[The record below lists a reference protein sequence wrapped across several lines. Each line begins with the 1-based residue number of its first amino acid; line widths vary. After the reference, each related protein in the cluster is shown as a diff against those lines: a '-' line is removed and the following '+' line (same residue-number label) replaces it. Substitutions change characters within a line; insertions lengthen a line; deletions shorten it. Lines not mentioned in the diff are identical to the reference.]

1 MKQVFL
7 IKLSGEA
14 MSGKLGYGLDF
25 DYIEE
30 ICLKIKECHDLGVGI
45 GIVCGGG
52 NFLRG
57 RDAHVM
63 DRETADYTGM
73 LATVMNSLVL
83 KDTFTRIGCQVYNQT
98 GLSVKTIDDID
109 AVKARKAIDDGKIVI
124 FGGGTGK
131 RFFST
136 DTGAS
141 LRAIDIGANV
151 IVKLTN
157 VDGVYDKDPNKFSD
171 AVKYT
176 KVSYDLVLEKRLGI
190 MDLEA
195 VEMCRDNNISI
206 VVTDIN
212 DPDCLMDIYNNGD
225 KGTRVECDEKGMSY
239 EL

>member
-1 MKQVFL
+1 
-7 IKLSGEA
+7 
-14 MSGKLGYGLDF
+14 MSGKQGYGLDF
-25 DYIEE
+25 DYIEK
-30 ICLKIKECHDLGVGI
+30 ICRKIKECYDLGVGI

-109 AVKARKAIDDGKIVI
+109 ASKSRQAIEDGRIVI

-131 RFFST
+131 PFFST

-157 VDGVYDKDPNKFSD
+157 VDGVYDKDPNKYSD
-171 AVKYT
+171 AVKYNR
-176 KVSYDLVLEKRLGI
+176 VSYDEVLEKQLGI

-195 VEMCRDNNISI
+195 IEMCRDNKISI

-212 DPDCLMDIYNNGD
+212 NDDCLTDVYYNGN
-225 KGTRVECDEKGMSY
+225 KGTRVEDY
-239 EL
+239 

>member
-25 DYIEE
+25 EYIEK
-30 ICLKIKECHDLGVGI
+30 ICRKIKECHDLGVGI

-63 DRETADYTGM
+63 NREIADYTGM
-73 LATVMNSLVL
+73 LATIMNSLVL
-83 KDTFTRIGCQVYNQT
+83 KDTFIRIGCEVYNQS
-98 GLSVKTIDDID
+98 GLSVKMVDDID
-109 AVKARKAIDDGKIVI
+109 ADKAKEAINNGKIVI

-131 RFFST
+131 PFFST

-157 VDGVYDKDPNKFSD
+157 VDGVYDKDPNKFDD
-171 AVKYT
+171 AVRYER
-176 KVSYDLVLEKRLGI
+176 VSYDEVLEKKLGI

-195 VEMCRDNNISI
+195 IEMCRDNNISI

-212 DPDCLMDIYNNGD
+212 DPECLIDVYKNGD
-225 KGTRVECDEKGMSY
+225 KGTKVG
-239 EL
+239 L

>member
-1 MKQVFL
+1 MEQVFL

-14 MSGKLGYGLDF
+14 MSGKIGYGLDF
-25 DYIEE
+25 EYIEK

-52 NFLRG
+52 NFMRG

-73 LATVMNSLVL
+73 LATIMNSLVL
-83 KDTFTRIGCQVYNQT
+83 KDTFARIGCQVYNQT

-109 AVKARKAIDDGKIVI
+109 AEKARKAIDEGKIVI

-131 RFFST
+131 PFFST

-157 VDGVYDKDPNKFSD
+157 VDGVYDKDPRKFTD
-171 AVKYT
+171 AVRYER
-176 KVSYDLVLEKRLGI
+176 VSYEEVLEKKLGI
-190 MDLEA
+190 MDMEA
-195 VEMCRDNNISI
+195 IEMCRDNNISI
-206 VVTDIN
+206 VVTNIN
-212 DPDCLMDIYNNGD
+212 NDDCLTDVYYNGN
-225 KGTRVECDEKGMSY
+225 KGTRVG
-239 EL
+239 

>member
-14 MSGKLGYGLDF
+14 MSGARGYGLDF
-25 DYIEE
+25 EYIEK
-30 ICLKIKECHDLGVGI
+30 ICRKIKECHDMGVGI

-57 RDAHVM
+57 RDTKEM

-109 AVKARKAIDDGKIVI
+109 SEKARKAIDDGKIVI

-131 RFFST
+131 PFFST

-171 AVKYT
+171 AVRYER
-176 KVSYDLVLEKRLGI
+176 VSYEEVLEKQLGI
-190 MDLEA
+190 MDMEA
-195 VEMCRDNNISI
+195 IEMCRNNKISI
-206 VVTDIN
+206 VVTDISA
-212 DPDCLMDIYNNGD
+212 DDCLTDVYYNGN
-225 KGTRVECDEKGMSY
+225 KGTRVE
-239 EL
+239 

>member
-7 IKLSGEA
+7 IKLSGGA
-14 MSGKLGYGLDF
+14 MSGKIGYGLDF
-25 DYIEE
+25 DYIEK
-30 ICLKIKECHDLGVGI
+30 ICLKIKECHNLGVGI

-57 RDAHVM
+57 RDTHVM

-83 KDTFTRIGCQVYNQT
+83 KDTFTRIGCEVYNQT
-98 GLSVKTIDDID
+98 GLSVKIIDDINPD
-109 AVKARKAIDDGKIVI
+109 KARKAISDGKIVI

-131 RFFST
+131 PFFST

-157 VDGVYDKDPNKFSD
+157 VDGVYDKDPRKYDD
-171 AVKYT
+171 AVKYERVT
-176 KVSYDLVLEKRLGI
+176 YDEVLDKKLEI

-195 VEMCRDNNISI
+195 IEMCRDNNISI
-206 VVTDIN
+206 VVTDID
-212 DPDCLMDIYNNGD
+212 DPDCLVDVYNNGN
-225 KGTRVECDEKGMSY
+225 KGTRVE
-239 EL
+239 

>member
-14 MSGKLGYGLDF
+14 MSGKNGFGLDF
-25 DYIEE
+25 EYIEKL
-30 ICLKIKECHDLGVGI
+30 CLKIKECHDLGVGI

-83 KDTFTRIGCQVYNQT
+83 KDTFTRIGVPVYNQT

-109 AVKARKAIDDGKIVI
+109 AGKAINAINDGKIVI

-131 RFFST
+131 PFFST
-136 DTGAS
+136 DTGSA
-141 LRAIDIGANV
+141 LRAKDINANV

-157 VDGVYDKDPNKFSD
+157 VDGVYDKDPRRDSTANKFTKMTHKEVLD
-171 AVKYT
+171 RGLAV
-176 KVSYDLVLEKRLGI
+176 
-190 MDLEA
+190 MDLTA
-195 VEMCRDNNISI
+195 ATLCDQNNI
-206 VVTDIN
+206 
-212 DPDCLMDIYNNGD
+212 DIYVFDMN
-225 KGTRVECDEKGMSY
+225 EKGNIAKAVNDCSFGTIITNK
-239 EL
+239 

>member
-25 DYIEE
+25 DYIEK
-30 ICLKIKECHDLGVGI
+30 ICRIIKESLDLGVGI

-83 KDTFTRIGCQVYNQT
+83 KDTFTRLGCQVYNQS
-98 GLSVKTIDDID
+98 GLSVKMIDDID
-109 AVKARKAIDDGKIVI
+109 VDKARKAINDGKIVI

-131 RFFST
+131 PFFST

-171 AVKYT
+171 AVKYSR
-176 KVSYDLVLEKRLGI
+176 VSYDEVLEKKLGI

-195 VEMCRDNNISI
+195 IEMCRDNNISI

-212 DPDCLMDIYNNGD
+212 DPECLIDVYNNGN
-225 KGTRVECDEKGMSY
+225 KGTRVC
-239 EL
+239 

>member
-14 MSGKLGYGLDF
+14 MSGKFGSGLDF
-25 DYIEE
+25 EYIEK
-30 ICLKIKECHDLGVGI
+30 ICRKIKECHDLGVGI

-73 LATVMNSLVL
+73 LATIMNSLVL

-109 AVKARKAIDDGKIVI
+109 SEKSRKAINDGKIVI

-131 RFFST
+131 PFFST

-141 LRAIDIGANV
+141 LRAIDIGADV

-157 VDGVYDKDPNKFSD
+157 VDGVYDKDPNKYDD
-171 AVKYT
+171 AKKYGVVT
-176 KVSYDLVLEKRLGI
+176 YEEVLDNKLQI

-195 VEMCRDNNISI
+195 IEMCRDNNIEI
-206 VVTDIN
+206 VVTNIN
-212 DPDCLMDIYNNGD
+212 DDNCLLDIYND
-225 KGTRVECDEKGMSY
+225 KSTGTVIKR
-239 EL
+239 

>member
-25 DYIEE
+25 DYIEK
-30 ICLKIKECHDLGVGI
+30 ICRKIKECHDMGVGI

-57 RDAHVM
+57 REAYVM

-109 AVKARKAIDDGKIVI
+109 AVKARQAIEEGKIVI

-131 RFFST
+131 PFFST

-157 VDGVYDKDPNKFSD
+157 VDGVYDKDPNKYSD
-171 AVKYT
+171 ALKFDR
-176 KVSYDLVLEKRLGI
+176 VSFDEVLEKQLGI

-195 VEMCRDNNISI
+195 IEMCRDNHISI

-212 DPDCLMDIYNNGD
+212 NDDCLTDVYYNGN
-225 KGTRVECDEKGMSY
+225 KGTRVQ
-239 EL
+239 

>member
-1 MKQVFL
+1 MEQVFL

-14 MSGKLGYGLDF
+14 MAGKLGYGLDF
-25 DYIEE
+25 EYIEK

-109 AVKARKAIDDGKIVI
+109 AVKAKQAIQEGKIVI

-131 RFFST
+131 PFFST

-141 LRAIDIGANV
+141 LRAIDIAANV

-171 AVKYT
+171 AVRYE
-176 KVSYDLVLEKRLGI
+176 KVSYDEVLEKQLGI
-190 MDLEA
+190 MDFEA
-195 VEMCRDNNISI
+195 IEMCRDNNISI
-206 VVTDIN
+206 VVTNIN
-212 DPDCLMDIYNNGD
+212 NDDCLTDVYHNGN
-225 KGTRVECDEKGMSY
+225 KGTRVSY
-239 EL
+239 

>member
-14 MSGKLGYGLDF
+14 MSGQLGSGLDF
-25 DYIEE
+25 DYIEN
-30 ICLKIKECHDLGVGI
+30 ICRKIKECHDLGVGI

-73 LATVMNSLVL
+73 LATIMNSLVL

-109 AVKARKAIDDGKIVI
+109 AEKSRKAIEDGKIVI

-131 RFFST
+131 PFFST

-151 IVKLTN
+151 IIKLTN

-171 AVKYT
+171 AVRYER
-176 KVSYDLVLEKRLGI
+176 VSYDEVIEKQLGI
-190 MDLEA
+190 MDMEA
-195 VEMCRDNNISI
+195 IEMCRDNNISI

-212 DPDCLMDIYNNGD
+212 NDDCLTDVYNNGN
-225 KGTRVECDEKGMSY
+225 KGTRVE
-239 EL
+239 

>member
-14 MSGKLGYGLDF
+14 MSGSIGYGLDF
-25 DYIEE
+25 NYIEK

-63 DRETADYTGM
+63 DREIADYTGM

-98 GLSVKTIDDID
+98 GLSVETIDDID
-109 AVKARKAIDDGKIVI
+109 PERAKTAIEEGKIVI

-131 RFFST
+131 PFFST

-171 AVKYT
+171 AVKYDR
-176 KVSYDLVLEKRLGI
+176 VSYDEVLEKKLGI
-190 MDLEA
+190 MDFEA
-195 VEMCRDNNISI
+195 IEMCRDNNISI
-206 VVTDIN
+206 VVTNIDN
-212 DPDCLMDIYNNGD
+212 DDCLTDVINNGS
-225 KGTRVECDEKGMSY
+225 KGTIVG
-239 EL
+239 L

>member
-14 MSGKLGYGLDF
+14 MSGSRGYGLDF
-25 DYIEE
+25 EYIEK
-30 ICLKIKECHDLGVGI
+30 ICRKIKECHDMGVGI

-57 RDAHVM
+57 RDTKEM

-109 AVKARKAIDDGKIVI
+109 SEKARKAIEDGKIVI

-131 RFFST
+131 PFFST

-141 LRAIDIGANV
+141 LRAIDIDANV

-171 AVKYT
+171 AVKYER
-176 KVSYDLVLEKRLGI
+176 VSYEEVLEKQLGI
-190 MDLEA
+190 MDMEA
-195 VEMCRDNNISI
+195 IEMCRDNKISI
-206 VVTDIN
+206 VVTDISA
-212 DPDCLMDIYNNGD
+212 DDCLTDVYYNCN
-225 KGTRVECDEKGMSY
+225 KGTRVE
-239 EL
+239 

>member
-109 AVKARKAIDDGKIVI
+109 AVKARKAVDDGKIVI
-124 FGGGTGK
+124 FGGGTG
-131 RFFST
+131 RPFFST

-157 VDGVYDKDPNKFSD
+157 VDGVYDKDPNKYSD

-176 KVSYDLVLEKRLGI
+176 KVSYDLVLEKKLGI

-195 VEMCRDNNISI
+195 IEMCRDNNISI

-212 DPDCLMDIYNNGD
+212 DPDCLMDVYNNGD
-225 KGTRVECDEKGMSY
+225 KGTRVG
-239 EL
+239 L

>member
-14 MSGKLGYGLDF
+14 MSGKYVSGLDF

-30 ICLKIKECHDLGVGI
+30 ICLRIKECHDLGVGI
-45 GIVCGGG
+45 GIVPGGG
-52 NFLRG
+52 NFMRG
-57 RDAHVM
+57 RDTHVM

-73 LATVMNSLVL
+73 LATIMNSLVL

-109 AVKARKAIDDGKIVI
+109 ADKAKKAIDDGKIVI

-131 RFFST
+131 PFFST

-141 LRAIDIGANV
+141 LRAKDIGANV

-157 VDGVYDKDPNKFSD
+157 VDGVYDKDPNKYSD
-171 AVKYT
+171 AIKYER
-176 KVSYDLVLEKRLGI
+176 VSYDEVLEKQLGI
-190 MDLEA
+190 MDMEA
-195 VEMCRDNNISI
+195 IEMCRDNNISI
-206 VVTDIN
+206 VVTNIN
-212 DPDCLMDIYNNGD
+212 DKDCLFDVYNNGN
-225 KGTRVECDEKGMSY
+225 KGTMVC
-239 EL
+239 

>member
-14 MSGKLGYGLDF
+14 MSGKYGSGLDF
-25 DYIEE
+25 DYIEK
-30 ICLKIKECHDLGVGI
+30 ICRKIKKCHDMGVGI

-109 AVKARKAIDDGKIVI
+109 CEKSRNAINEGKIVI

-131 RFFST
+131 PFFST

-157 VDGVYDKDPNKFSD
+157 VDGVYDKDPNKFND
-171 AVKYT
+171 AVKYDR
-176 KVSYDLVLEKRLGI
+176 VSYDLVLEKKLGI

-195 VEMCRDNNISI
+195 IEMCRDNNIEI

-212 DPDCLMDIYNNGD
+212 DSDCLIDVYNNGN
-225 KGTRVECDEKGMSY
+225 KGTRVCK
-239 EL
+239 

>member
-14 MSGKLGYGLDF
+14 MAGKYGSGLDF
-25 DYIEE
+25 DYIEGL
-30 ICLKIKECHDLGVGI
+30 CLKIKECHDLGVGI

-52 NFLRG
+52 NFMRG
-57 RDAHVM
+57 RDAYVM

-73 LATVMNSLVL
+73 LATIMNSLVL
-83 KDTFTRIGCQVYNQT
+83 KDTFKRIGCQVYNQT

-109 AVKARKAIDDGKIVI
+109 PDKAKKAIEDGKIVI

-131 RFFST
+131 PFFST

-157 VDGVYDKDPNKFSD
+157 VDGVYDKDPNKYSD
-171 AVKYT
+171 AIRYE
-176 KVSYDLVLEKRLGI
+176 KVSYDEVLEKQLGI
-190 MDLEA
+190 MDFEA
-195 VEMCRDNNISI
+195 IEMCRDNNISI
-206 VVTDIN
+206 VVTNIN
-212 DPDCLMDIYNNGD
+212 DRDSLLDVYNNGN
-225 KGTRVECDEKGMSY
+225 KGTKVC
-239 EL
+239 

>member
-14 MSGKLGYGLDF
+14 LSGKLGYGLDF
-25 DYIEE
+25 DYIEK

-52 NFLRG
+52 NFMRG
-57 RDAHVM
+57 RDTHVM

-109 AVKARKAIDDGKIVI
+109 SEKAKNAIDEGCIVI

-131 RFFST
+131 PFFST

-141 LRAIDIGANV
+141 LRAIDIDADV

-157 VDGVYDKDPNKFSD
+157 VDGVYNKDPNKFED
-171 AVKYT
+171 AVRYES
-176 KVSYDLVLEKRLGI
+176 VSYDEVLEKKLGI

-195 VEMCRDNNISI
+195 IEMGRDNNIEI
-206 VVTDIN
+206 VVTNIN
-212 DPDCLMDIYNNGD
+212 DDDCLLDVYNNGN
-225 KGTRVECDEKGMSY
+225 KGTRGS
-239 EL
+239 L

>member
-1 MKQVFL
+1 MKQIFL

-25 DYIEE
+25 DYIET
-30 ICLKIKECHDLGVGI
+30 ICRKIKECHDLGVGI

-73 LATVMNSLVL
+73 LATIMNSLVL
-83 KDTFTRIGCQVYNQT
+83 KDTFIRIGCQVYNQT

-109 AVKARKAIDDGKIVI
+109 AEKAKRAINEGKIVI

-131 RFFST
+131 PFFST

-157 VDGVYDKDPNKFSD
+157 VDGVYDKDPNKFED
-171 AVKYT
+171 AIRYE
-176 KVSYDLVLEKRLGI
+176 KVSYDEVLEKKLGI
-190 MDLEA
+190 MDFEA
-195 VEMCRDNNISI
+195 IEMCRDNNISI
-206 VVTDIN
+206 VVTNIN
-212 DPDCLMDIYNNGD
+212 NDDCLTDVYNNGH
-225 KGTRVECDEKGMSY
+225 KGTRVSN
-239 EL
+239 

>member
-1 MKQVFL
+1 MKQTFL

-14 MSGKLGYGLDF
+14 MSGKNGSGLDF
-25 DYIEE
+25 EYIEE

-63 DRETADYTGM
+63 DRITADYTGM
-73 LATVMNSLVL
+73 LATIMNSLVL
-83 KDTFTRIGCQVYNQT
+83 KDTFTRLSVPVYNQT
-98 GLSVKTIDDID
+98 GLSVQTIDDID
-109 AVKARKAIDDGKIVI
+109 AEKALAAINDGKIVI

-131 RFFST
+131 PLFST

-171 AVKYT
+171 AVKYNR
-176 KVSYDLVLEKRLGI
+176 VSYDEVLDKKLGI

-195 VEMCRDNNISI
+195 IEMCRDNNISI

-212 DPDCLMDIYNNGD
+212 DPECLIDVYKNGN
-225 KGTRVECDEKGMSY
+225 KGTRVG
-239 EL
+239 L

>member
-25 DYIEE
+25 EYIEK
-30 ICLKIKECHDLGVGI
+30 ICFKIKECHDLGVGI

-52 NFLRG
+52 NFMRG
-57 RDAHVM
+57 RDASVM
-63 DRETADYTGM
+63 DREIADYTGM
-73 LATVMNSLVL
+73 LATIMNSLVL
-83 KDTFTRIGCQVYNQT
+83 KDTFTRIGCKVYNQT

-109 AVKARKAIDDGKIVI
+109 ANKAKKAIDEGCIVI

-131 RFFST
+131 PFFST

-141 LRAIDIGANV
+141 LRAIDIDADV

-157 VDGVYDKDPNKFSD
+157 VNGVYDKDPNKYSD
-171 AVKYT
+171 AVKYER
-176 KVSYDLVLEKRLGI
+176 VSYDEVLEKKLGI

-195 VEMCRDNNISI
+195 IEMCRDNNIEI
-206 VVTDIN
+206 VVTNIN
-212 DPDCLMDIYNNGD
+212 DDDCLFDVYNNGN
-225 KGTRVECDEKGMSY
+225 KGTRVI
-239 EL
+239 L

>member
-1 MKQVFL
+1 MEKVFL

-14 MSGKLGYGLDF
+14 MAGKLGYGLDF
-25 DYIEE
+25 DYIEK
-30 ICLKIKECHDLGVGI
+30 ICRKIKECHDLGVGI

-73 LATVMNSLVL
+73 LATIMNSLVL
-83 KDTFTRIGCQVYNQT
+83 KDTFTRIGCKVYNQT

-109 AVKARKAIDDGKIVI
+109 ADKSRQAIQEGKIVI

-131 RFFST
+131 PFFST

-157 VDGVYDKDPNKFSD
+157 VDGVYDKDPNKFD
-171 AVKYT
+171 DVIKYGRVT
-176 KVSYDLVLEKRLGI
+176 YDEVLNNKLNI
-190 MDLEA
+190 MDFEA
-195 VEMCRDNNISI
+195 IEMCRDHKMEI
-206 VVTDIN
+206 VVTNIN
-212 DPDCLMDIYNNGD
+212 DDNCLLDVYHD
-225 KGTRVECDEKGMSY
+225 KSTGTVIG
-239 EL
+239 L

>member
-14 MSGKLGYGLDF
+14 MSGKNGSGLDF
-25 DYIEE
+25 DYIEK

-83 KDTFTRIGCQVYNQT
+83 KDTFKRIGVPVYNQT

-109 AVKARKAIDDGKIVI
+109 SVKALTAINDGKIVI

-131 RFFST
+131 PFFST
-136 DTGAS
+136 DTGAA
-141 LRAIDIGANV
+141 LRAKDINANV

-157 VDGVYDKDPNKFSD
+157 VDGVYDKDPRKFSD
-171 AVKYT
+171 AVRYT
-176 KVSYDLVLEKRLGI
+176 KVSFDEVLEKQLGI
-190 MDLEA
+190 MDIEA
-195 VEMCRDNNISI
+195 IEFCKENNIEI

-212 DPDCLMDIYNNGD
+212 NDDCLTDVYHNGN
-225 KGTRVECDEKGMSY
+225 KGTRVTM
-239 EL
+239 